1 MSINFT
7 SKNVKFTG
15 ALKAYAEKQLRD
27 IERISGDIIDA
38 EMIVSEEKLD
48 FKVELALKTRLHSY
62 HIEDRDSILKQALR
76 SVLNTLKAQAKKN
89 KEKLKKEKKRKNKGN
104 IFKMF
109 AAMGGEPAESR
120 DSKEAAG
127 VSQLTVCDNFS
138 RKPLSV
144 EEAIF
149 FLKESGENAYL
160 FQNAETNKT
169 AVVFFNKEKNI
180 SIIEAD
186 IKR

>member
-15 ALKAYAEKQLRD
+15 ALKAYAEKQLKD

-38 EMIVSEEKLD
+38 EVIISEGKLD
-48 FKVELALKTRLHSY
+48 FSVELALKTRLHSY
-62 HIEDRDSILKQALR
+62 HIEDRDPILKQALR
-76 SVLNTLKAQAKKN
+76 SALSTLKAQAKKN
-89 KEKLKKEKKRKNKGN
+89 KEKLKREKKRKNKGN
-104 IFKMF
+104 IFKRF
-109 AAMGGEPAESR
+109 AAMGSEPIESS
-120 DSKEAAG
+120 DFKESAG
-127 VSQLTVCDNFS
+127 VPQLTVSDSFS

-149 FLKESGENAYL
+149 FLNESGENAYM
-160 FQNAETNKT
+160 FQNADTNKT
-169 AVVFFNKEKNI
+169 AVIFFNKDGNI

-186 IKR
+186 I